1 MMGKK
6 FFILDL
12 ILLGIVI
19 SCRAQEVNLI
29 VQKIRERLDQVRSYE
44 SNAIIKTNVSFL
56 KVPEAKVKVYFKQ
69 PDKIRI
75 RNESGISLIPRGAL
89 VISLNGLL
97 HGEFTAIDAGKDT
110 VRGIQTRLIKLIP
123 KDEKSPWVIA
133 TIFVDEKQSLI
144 LKTKTTTRE
153 NGTYE
158 ISLVYGKYAQWALPD
173 RMICSFN
180 TRDYKLPKGITFDYD
195 DGTKKQTEKPG
206 ADEKGNV
213 EISYSSYEINKTI
226 PDEVFAN

>member
-1 MMGKK
+1 MVKK

-12 ILLGIVI
+12 ILLGIAW
-19 SCRAQEVNLI
+19 SCSAQEVNLI
-29 VQKIRERLDQVRSYE
+29 VQEIRNRLDQVKSYE

-56 KVPEAKVKVYFKQ
+56 KVPQAKVKVYFKQ

-89 VISLNGLL
+89 IISLNGLL

-123 KDEKSPWVIA
+123 LDERAPWVIA
-133 TIFVDEKQSLI
+133 TLYVDEKQLLI

-158 ISLVYGKYAQWALPD
+158 ISLIYGKYIQWALPD
-173 RMICSFN
+173 RMICIFN

-195 DGTKKQTEKPG
+195 DGSKKQSEKTRG
-206 ADEKGNV
+206 DEKGNI
-213 EISYSSYEINKTI
+213 EITYSSYEINKTI
-226 PDEVFAN
+226 PDQIFAN